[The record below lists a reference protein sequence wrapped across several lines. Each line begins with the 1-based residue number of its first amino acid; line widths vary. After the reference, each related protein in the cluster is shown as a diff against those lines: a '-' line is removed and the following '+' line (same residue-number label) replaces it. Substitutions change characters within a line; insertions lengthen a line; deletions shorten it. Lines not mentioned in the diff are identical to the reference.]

1 MDPGR
6 TRGGFRGLRRRG
18 ASWLGVAAAALA
30 VAAASAA
37 SSETLASGRSAV
49 SRSVAPLEAAL
60 SGRLSQARVLPY
72 PLEHVWPT
80 AIRYLRVDRGFVLV
94 DRDEEAGFILFDFPL
109 GAPGE
114 GQKLGRGSLEAFA
127 TKDAAGRASVRV
139 QVSTTQP
146 SCMPCRTTD
155 RCAIMSRAAPGLT
168 AARLPASTTCARL
181 TGTPACAA
189 IASSTGTSRYC

>member
-139 QVSTTQP
+139 QVSTDAGPLHLPHSILDGLAAKLRKERGQP
-146 SCMPCRTTD
+146 PPP
-155 RCAIMSRAAPGLT
+155 APAPQPPPPPEGDDAPPQDQEDPLV
-168 AARLPASTTCARL
+168 LQP
-181 TGTPACAA
+181 
-189 IASSTGTSRYC
+189 